1 MAISPLNTK
10 KINRRLIF
18 CFNFFSGTKKSKKTR
33 RKLFNPI
40 QNFEDNMP
48 KDKPVAKPTPKK
60 QIDDEE
66 EVVLRVPIPTL
77 FKRPDLLA
85 PTTLG
90 GSTGRRKKLGELVE
104 RTPGNKGENDRICQT
119 GKQ

>member
-1 MAISPLNTK
+1 M
-10 KINRRLIF
+10 F
-18 CFNFFSGTKKSKKTR
+18 FFNSFSGSKKPKKTR
-33 RKLFNPI
+33 RKLFNPM
-40 QNFEDNMP
+40 QNFEDNIP
-48 KDKPVAKPTPKK
+48 KDKPVVKPAARK

-90 GSTGRRKKLGELVE
+90 GSTGRRKKLGELVDK
-104 RTPGNKGENDRICQT
+104 TPLNKGESDRLCQT
-119 GKQ
+119 GMHPFHN